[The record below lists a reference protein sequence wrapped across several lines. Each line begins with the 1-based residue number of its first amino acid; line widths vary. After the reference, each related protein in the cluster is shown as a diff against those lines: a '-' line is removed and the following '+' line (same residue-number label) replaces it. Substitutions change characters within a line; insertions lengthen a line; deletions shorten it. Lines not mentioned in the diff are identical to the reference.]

1 MATVKLKNIT
11 KNFGSVEVIRNA
23 NIDIKDSEFV
33 ALVGPSGCGKS
44 TILRMIAGLE
54 DVTSGEIEIGGNVV
68 NAVAPSERQVA
79 MVFQSYALYPHMT
92 VRQNMSFGLEV
103 TNHPKEKIRK
113 KVDKA
118 AEILQLQNLLERK
131 PKQLS
136 GGQRQ
141 RVAIGRAIVREP
153 GVFLFDEPLSNL
165 DAELRVQMRLELALL
180 HQELNVT
187 MIYVTHDQIEAMTL
201 ANKIVVINGG
211 HVEQVGP
218 PMALYNNPANEFV
231 AGFIGS
237 PRINL
242 LSTELVVAAGWI
254 QSSNPSAARFGVR
267 PEHLERSQTGLEG
280 RVYHVEHLGGQTI
293 THIKLASGEVIVL
306 SEPGSGKDER
316 GAIVRLAPAP
326 GCLHAFDSAGMAV
339 KE

>member
-113 KVDKA
+113 KT
-118 AEILQLQNLLERK
+118 Q
-131 PKQLS
+131 
-136 GGQRQ
+136 
-141 RVAIGRAIVREP
+141 
-153 GVFLFDEPLSNL
+153 
-165 DAELRVQMRLELALL
+165 
-180 HQELNVT
+180 
-187 MIYVTHDQIEAMTL
+187 
-201 ANKIVVINGG
+201 
-211 HVEQVGP
+211 
-218 PMALYNNPANEFV
+218 
-231 AGFIGS
+231 
-237 PRINL
+237 
-242 LSTELVVAAGWI
+242 
-254 QSSNPSAARFGVR
+254 
-267 PEHLERSQTGLEG
+267 
-280 RVYHVEHLGGQTI
+280 
-293 THIKLASGEVIVL
+293 
-306 SEPGSGKDER
+306 
-316 GAIVRLAPAP
+316 
-326 GCLHAFDSAGMAV
+326 
-339 KE
+339 